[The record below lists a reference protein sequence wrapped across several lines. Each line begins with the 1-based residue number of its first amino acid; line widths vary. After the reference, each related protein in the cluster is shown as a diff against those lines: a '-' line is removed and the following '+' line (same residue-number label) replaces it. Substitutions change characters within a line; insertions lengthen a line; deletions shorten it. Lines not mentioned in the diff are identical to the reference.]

1 MSVSLDAQVASLCH
15 EYWKRAQNLIWMNHR
30 CSFGEQRTSLRVFRR
45 KNSARTTVTHYY
57 WNEYFIFSSHFE
69 HENNP
74 TSRIPLNFQNVLSC
88 NEFQCNKNLSKI
100 SQKWKYDHVNY
111 QMEDDSYLAL
121 QLGIWDKDR
130 SSLPMIC
137 SSIHNRIRQKVNVPR
152 SDLVLRSDW
161 DLHCD

>member
-1 MSVSLDAQVASLCH
+1 MIRTENKDEESL
-15 EYWKRAQNLIWMNHR
+15 HR
-30 CSFGEQRTSLRVFRR
+30 SYKTI
-45 KNSARTTVTHYY
+45 KTY
-57 WNEYFIFSSHFE
+57 
-69 HENNP
+69 
-74 TSRIPLNFQNVLSC
+74 

-111 QMEDDSYLAL
+111 QMKDDSYLAL